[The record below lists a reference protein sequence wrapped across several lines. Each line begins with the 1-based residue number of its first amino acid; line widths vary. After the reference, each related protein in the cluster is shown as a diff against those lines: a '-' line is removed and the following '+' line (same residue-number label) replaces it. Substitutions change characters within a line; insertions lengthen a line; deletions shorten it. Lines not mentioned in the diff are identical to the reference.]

1 MSPSSFRS
9 VLAPALRAFIEHR
22 KALGYGDCGLARLLA
37 QFDRYLVAQ
46 ERHDP
51 LLTRELVEDWVASG
65 VPIQPRTRV
74 LRLHAMRI
82 LGRFLAV
89 THPETYIPGPAYGP
103 RFDSGFRPHIYTLAE
118 LDSLL
123 AAAAQLG
130 PRGSLRPKTFVALLG
145 LLYCTGLRISEA
157 LALRLADVDFTE
169 RILWVQEGKFRKARA
184 LPLPDDVATAL
195 ATYHDARGAY
205 GHDQKASASFF
216 VNEHRCA
223 CSYSIVCATFL
234 AVSRRAGLRGPPGTR
249 GPRIHDLRH
258 TFAVHR
264 LLAWYRDGGD
274 VQARLP
280 LLSDYLGHVS
290 LVSTQV
296 YLEITAELLGE
307 AAQRFRAPAMPVGL
321 PSGGAP

>member
-1 MSPSSFRS
+1 MSTSSFRS
-9 VLAPALRAFIEHR
+9 VLAPALCAFVDHR
-22 KALGYGDCGLARLLA
+22 KALGYGDRGLVIWLA

-46 ERHDP
+46 KWHEP
-51 LLTRELVEDWVASG
+51 LLTRELVEGWVASAG
-65 VPIQPRTRV
+65 PIQPRTRAQ
-74 LRLHAMRI
+74 RLQVMRL
-82 LGRFLAV
+82 LGRFLSL
-89 THPETYIPGPAYGP
+89 THPETYIPGPAFGP
-103 RFDSGFRPHIYTLAE
+103 RLDSGFRPHIYTPVE
-118 LDSLL
+118 LHSLL
-123 AAAAQLG
+123 AAAARLR
-130 PRGSLRPKTFVALLG
+130 PRGSLRPKTVVVLLG

-169 RILWVQEGKFRKARA
+169 RILWVREGKFHKARA
-184 LPLPDDVATAL
+184 LPLPDDVAAAL
-195 ATYHDARGAY
+195 ATYREARAAY
-205 GHDQKASASFF
+205 GHDQRASASFF
-216 VNEHRCA
+216 VNEHRRA
-223 CSYSIVCATFL
+223 CTYPVVCATFL

-280 LLSDYLGHVS
+280 LLTDYLGHVS

-307 AAQRFRAPAMPVGL
+307 AAQRFRAPAVPVGPL
-321 PSGGAP
+321 AGGAP